1 MLAEIHAGEL
11 LTRLTAEYDKLAE
24 RLYLLRTQYE
34 NHPTSRI
41 KRQEDDITRNL
52 TAMEHRLNEARALAS
67 RGSVIPV
74 ACALFVEHRR
84 EIVYLTA
91 GALPEYRAYQAPA
104 LLVHEGMLR
113 LCVNSTQPRRF
124 NMYGITGVFNDPD
137 DEGRGVLEF
146 KQGFNG
152 HVEELVGAFILPTS
166 TIRYKLSEAAH
177 TIKLLKEAG
186 R

>member
-1 MLAEIHAGEL
+1 MV
-11 LTRLTAEYDKLAE
+11 
-24 RLYLLRTQYE
+24 
-34 NHPTSRI
+34 
-41 KRQEDDITRNL
+41 
-52 TAMEHRLNEARALAS
+52 
-67 RGSVIPV
+67 VIPA

-84 EIVYLTA
+84 ETVYLTA

-137 DEGRGVLEF
+137 DEGCGVLEF

-152 HVEELVGAFILPTS
+152 HAEELVGAFILPTS

-177 TIKLLKEAG
+177 TIKLLKETG

>member
-1 MLAEIHAGEL
+1 M
-11 LTRLTAEYDKLAE
+11 
-24 RLYLLRTQYE
+24 
-34 NHPTSRI
+34 
-41 KRQEDDITRNL
+41 
-52 TAMEHRLNEARALAS
+52 
-67 RGSVIPV
+67 
-74 ACALFVEHRR
+74 EHRR

-91 GALPEYRAYQAPA
+91 GALPEYRSYQAPA

-113 LCVNSTQPRRF
+113 LCVNRSRMPRF

-146 KQGFNG
+146 KQGFDG
-152 HVEELVGAFILPTS
+152 HAEELAGAFILPTS